1 VSKKSQRNRRKL
13 DPKMWGGSDALFDDD
28 LEFDDDSTD
37 WMDDDGEA
45 WWAEE
50 ADESRVSVRRKIE
63 RRREKQQ
70 LYSELNDWEQFGRHQ

>member
-1 VSKKSQRNRRKL
+1 MSKKSQRNRKKL
-13 DPKMWGGSDALFDDD
+13 DPKLWGGGDALFDDD
-28 LEFDDDSTD
+28 IDFDDDSTD

-50 ADESRVSVRRKIE
+50 ADESRISVRRKIE